1 MTYLDHA
8 ASTQVRPEVV
18 DLVAGELS
26 WVGNSSSIHAHGRHA
41 KKAIETAR
49 EQVASAL
56 GTAPAEVVFTA
67 GGTEANNHA
76 IKGLYAARV
85 AADERRRVVVTT
97 GIEHPAVRD
106 SIEWLT
112 RQGAERL
119 LLPVTRNGVVDLA
132 AATQLLRGN
141 VDRIAL
147 VAVMW
152 ANNELGTVQPLAE
165 LAELCNELELP
176 LHTDAVQAAAFEEID
191 FDRHGFAAAAVSG
204 HKLGAPQGIGAM
216 LLKRSLTLEPLLHG
230 GGQERRIRSGTVPA
244 ALIAGLGLAAQLEAQ
259 QRAAVVAHV
268 RELRD
273 EIESLLTRLVPGVV
287 INGIDAPRL
296 PSIVSATLP
305 DTDAQALLLAL
316 DAAGV
321 CVSAGSACSA
331 GTPKPSQVLAAIGM
345 EPAAMAGTV
354 RISVGWSSTSADVAK
369 LAEVLPV
376 AMQRSVLV
384 S

>member
-49 EQVASAL
+49 EQLASAM
-56 GTAPAEVVFTA
+56 GTSPAEVVFTA
-67 GGTEANNHA
+67 GGTEADNHA

-85 AADERRRVVVTT
+85 AADDRRRIVVTT
-97 GIEHPAVRD
+97 AIEHPAVRD
-106 SIEWLT
+106 SVDWLT

-119 LLPVTRNGVVDLA
+119 LLPVTGSGVVDLA
-132 AATQLLRGN
+132 AAAAQLRAQ

-147 VAVMW
+147 VTVMW
-152 ANNELGTVQPLAE
+152 ANNELGTLQPVAE
-165 LAELCNELELP
+165 LAEICNELEIP
-176 LHTDAVQAAAFEEID
+176 MHTDAVQAAAFEQID

-216 LLKRSLTLEPLLHG
+216 LLKRSIAIEPLLHG

-244 ALIAGLGLAAQLEAQ
+244 ALIAGLGLAAQIDAQ
-259 QRAAVVAHV
+259 ERASLAEHV
-268 RELRD
+268 RGLRD
-273 EIESLLTRLVPGVV
+273 QLELVLHDLVPGVA
-287 INGIDAPRL
+287 INGRDAARL

-305 DTDAQALLLAL
+305 DTDSQALLLAL

-345 EPAAMAGTV
+345 SPADMASTV
-354 RISVGWSSTSADVAK
+354 RLSVGWSSTAADIAK
-369 LAEVLPV
+369 FAEVLPI
-376 AMQRSVLV
+376 ALQRSALV